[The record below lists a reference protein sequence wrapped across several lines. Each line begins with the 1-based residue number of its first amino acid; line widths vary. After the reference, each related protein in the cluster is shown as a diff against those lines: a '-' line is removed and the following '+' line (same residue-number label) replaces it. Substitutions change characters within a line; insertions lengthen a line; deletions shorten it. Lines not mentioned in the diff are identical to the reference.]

1 MKKLNFFKKM
11 IGVIVKSTNKT
22 KETTPQFS
30 NNKYEF
36 GDPKDFRMVLFTAD
50 GDAYESKDIIFT

>member
-1 MKKLNFFKKM
+1 MERRNFFKKM
-11 IGVIVKSTNKT
+11 IGVIVKST

-30 NNKYEF
+30 HNKYEF

-50 GDAYESKDIIFT
+50 GDAYESKDIILT